1 MFILTNYYI
10 LARGVGSNL
19 KVGSSAEGAR
29 RRVLGGFLLPLGER
43 VFLRGD
49 VPLSINFT
57 NFHIKIVHFDA

>member
-43 VFLRGD
+43 VLEGTC
-49 VPLSINFT
+49 PSP
-57 NFHIKIVHFDA
+57 